1 VLGFSRSRPPA
12 SVSESPL
19 TPFSV
24 ESPPRSLLERRLVIV
39 TGKGGTGKT
48 TVTAALAIAGA
59 RAGRRVLVAEMTPD
73 EQIPGLVAP
82 GSPASGYRGRSL
94 RPRLASMHVD
104 PFEAL
109 TEYLGLQIGS
119 PGMVR
124 RVLETRAFRQ
134 LMNAAPGWR
143 ELITLGKVWHLE
155 QMQEA
160 GAPRYDLIVVD
171 APATGHGV
179 AFLNAPRVV
188 VSAVRAG
195 PLHRH
200 SQLVEEMLE
209 DPERT
214 LLLPVAL
221 AEELPARET
230 AELVARVRADVG
242 IAIDRV
248 VVNAVAPRP
257 FPPGLEELD
266 RHLAALPADLDLGLL
281 PRPRTLAACA
291 SFLRSRHEL
300 NRGYVRQIGEST
312 GLPIVELPYAM
323 TGFEDP
329 GALDALGESL
339 LAPPQEPA

>member
-1 VLGFSRSRPPA
+1 
-12 SVSESPL
+12 
-19 TPFSV
+19 
-24 ESPPRSLLERRLVIV
+24 VIV

-48 TVTAALAIAGA
+48 TVAAALALAAA

-73 EQIPGLVAP
+73 EQVPGLVAP

-94 RPRLASMHVD
+94 RPGLDSMHVD

-109 TEYLGLQIGS
+109 TEYLGLQIGT

-160 GAPRYDLIVVD
+160 GRPRYDLIVVD

-200 SQLVEEMLE
+200 SQLVEALLE

-248 VVNAVAPRP
+248 VVNAVAPPP
-257 FPPGLEELD
+257 FPPGLEDLD
-266 RHLAALPADLDLGLL
+266 RHLAALPADLDLGAI

-312 GLPIVELPYAM
+312 GLPVVELPWAA

-329 GALDALGESL
+329 GALEALARSL
-339 LAPPQEPA
+339 LAPPQEVA